1 MLSPRSIDIKTDK
14 DTLLE
19 LHCRINYESECAWAR
34 ARPYE
39 QYREKWFSTSQ
50 PESYLKDLVESMKD
64 KRTIAEI
71 WQNEDSVIAYLWVTF
86 TNMPDYNIS
95 IAEINDIAVS
105 PDFQRRGIALKL
117 MAYIEQQARDRGA
130 NLLRSGTGFENTA
143 SQGLHAKSGFQTYS
157 IRYEKLLTP
166 RNVESQ

>member
-1 MLSPRSIDIKTDK
+1 M
-14 DTLLE
+14 
-19 LHCRINYESECAWAR
+19 
-34 ARPYE
+34 
-39 QYREKWFSTSQ
+39 
-50 PESYLKDLVESMKD
+50 KDLVESMKD

-95 IAEINDIAVS
+95 IAEINDMAVS

>member
-1 MLSPRSIDIKTDK
+1 MLSPRSVDTKTDR
-14 DTLLE
+14 DVLLE
-19 LHCRINYESECAWAR
+19 FHCRINYESECAWGR
-34 ARPYE
+34 SNPYE

-64 KRTIAEI
+64 ERTIAEI
-71 WQNEDSVIAYLWVTF
+71 WEDGNSVVAYLWVTF
-86 TNMPDYNIS
+86 TNMPDYDIS

-117 MAYIEQQARDRGA
+117 MVYIEQQALERGA
-130 NLLRSGTGFENTA
+130 NLLRSGTGFENVA

-157 IRYEKLLTP
+157 IRYEKLLSP
-166 RNVESQ
+166 SNIESR